1 MLSRWLVVAS
11 CVAALSAQTYRGRIG
26 GEVESPVEGS
36 RGRGFVD
43 LGRGF
48 RPWAPVSGSGTVPL
62 DSNGWPLGDAQ
73 TVLFDIRPVPAW
85 APPIDD
91 PAQFQPD
98 WSGAYHV
105 TFNGQAELKSF
116 DVSAF
121 TVTNVWYDA
130 TLNTTTADL
139 VVAPGTG
146 LVAVSFTNTK
156 RTPASAPN
164 TGITNLRVIRPGY
177 PADTT
182 QPFTREYLRSV
193 APFGLLRFMG
203 FASTND
209 SNPAFTDPDNHVHW
223 ANRHVPSDATQ
234 QDIGRQYGVAWEYAI
249 LLANLT
255 GKDMWINIPVAADD
269 DYVAKLAALLHDTLR
284 PDLNIYIEHSNEVW
298 NPLFSQHSYNQAAA
312 QAEVAAGG
320 SKLNADGATGADVWA
335 GRRHAQ
341 RLIQIANIF
350 GGEFGAGAIN
360 TRIRMVY
367 AWWTIYPDQYTQV
380 LEWVRRTYGAPSQYF
395 YGVAQTHYFN
405 DSHAAST
412 AGVRDVLAAMRADS
426 DGGAVYTRAFRSLAD
441 TYGLK
446 LLVYEG
452 GPDNGGGSTVNM
464 ANRIPANRDPGMKD
478 LIVHDV
484 LDNYFALGGDMY
496 NYFTISS
503 AYSRYGCWG
512 ATEDS
517 ANLNTVKF
525 EAINQLNGVL
535 PAPAIDRILEAA
547 GYAPAITGGSFV
559 AIFGS
564 NFTGKS
570 VAWSAAVPNWTTAL
584 PMTLNGVFVR
594 INGEDAFINYVSPG
608 QINVLTPSA
617 LPAGLVT
624 VEVTTEGGTATAA
637 VNAVTASPAF
647 FTNSVDGKQMVAAL
661 FAGTAVYVAREGA
674 FPGIASWPARPGDYL
689 ELYANG
695 LGPTLNPYPS
705 GQVLAK
711 PYRLAAADRVKVTI
725 GGVPASVQDVNMTYA
740 GLYQVN
746 IQVPSGVPA
755 GDQPVLLSISDRVTQ
770 GAAFLPFA
778 PGE

>member
-312 QAEVAAGG
+312 PRAAAHPDCEHLRRGVRREGYQHAYPHGVCVVDHLPGPIYAGAGMGKAYLRRAIAVFLRRRADALFQRFARGVHRRRAGCAGG
-320 SKLNADGATGADVWA
+320 DA
-335 GRRHAQ
+335 GR
-341 RLIQIANIF
+341 
-350 GGEFGAGAIN
+350 
-360 TRIRMVY
+360 
-367 AWWTIYPDQYTQV
+367 
-380 LEWVRRTYGAPSQYF
+380 
-395 YGVAQTHYFN
+395 
-405 DSHAAST
+405 
-412 AGVRDVLAAMRADS
+412 
-426 DGGAVYTRAFRSLAD
+426 
-441 TYGLK
+441 
-446 LLVYEG
+446 
-452 GPDNGGGSTVNM
+452 
-464 ANRIPANRDPGMKD
+464 
-478 LIVHDV
+478 
-484 LDNYFALGGDMY
+484 
-496 NYFTISS
+496 
-503 AYSRYGCWG
+503 
-512 ATEDS
+512 
-517 ANLNTVKF
+517 
-525 EAINQLNGVL
+525 
-535 PAPAIDRILEAA
+535 
-547 GYAPAITGGSFV
+547 
-559 AIFGS
+559 
-564 NFTGKS
+564 
-570 VAWSAAVPNWTTAL
+570 
-584 PMTLNGVFVR
+584 
-594 INGEDAFINYVSPG
+594 
-608 QINVLTPSA
+608 
-617 LPAGLVT
+617 
-624 VEVTTEGGTATAA
+624 
-637 VNAVTASPAF
+637 
-647 FTNSVDGKQMVAAL
+647 
-661 FAGTAVYVAREGA
+661 
-674 FPGIASWPARPGDYL
+674 
-689 ELYANG
+689 
-695 LGPTLNPYPS
+695 
-705 GQVLAK
+705 
-711 PYRLAAADRVKVTI
+711 
-725 GGVPASVQDVNMTYA
+725 
-740 GLYQVN
+740 
-746 IQVPSGVPA
+746 
-755 GDQPVLLSISDRVTQ
+755 
-770 GAAFLPFA
+770 
-778 PGE
+778 